1 MIDLERHT
9 TDGKVRNL
17 SGRSRGLGVRR
28 GVGMDDLDR
37 RAGSVTV
44 RRPVRAAHDGGGPRR
59 YHGRPGCAGRVS
71 GTRGERIVRGR
82 HSPAIISHSV
92 LSREHVL

>member
-1 MIDLERHT
+1 MIDLEKYMAN
-9 TDGKVRNL
+9 GKVRNL
-17 SGRSRGLGVRR
+17 SDRGRGLGARR
-28 GVGMDDLDR
+28 EVGMDDLDR

-44 RRPVRAAHDGGGPRR
+44 HRPVRAAHDGGGPGR

-82 HSPAIISHSV
+82 HSPAIISHCV